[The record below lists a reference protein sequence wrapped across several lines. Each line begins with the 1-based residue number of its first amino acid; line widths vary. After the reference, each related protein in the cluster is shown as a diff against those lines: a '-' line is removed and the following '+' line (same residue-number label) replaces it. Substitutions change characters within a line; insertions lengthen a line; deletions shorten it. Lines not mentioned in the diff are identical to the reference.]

1 MYDMKNDVLEMNNI
15 YNDKKYREIREQ
27 LKTQLLALKDEL
39 GDTDEDNTA
48 LMAIRQKHWN

>member
-1 MYDMKNDVLEMNNI
+1 MKNDVLEMNNI